1 MEVYAMREIIKNE
14 VIRYASQS
22 RENWSA
28 ETKDHY
34 FDEPLLQCAS
44 ADDLLFE
51 EYKKILYPEHLT
63 PKEAFELVF
72 GQGSYSGGSVIS
84 IILPINEKIRKSNRP
99 QTKQP
104 SKEWALFNS
113 FGPVFTQNLLK
124 HTEDYLNQKGYRTV
138 APALAEWFVIKSF
151 GPDLLLGSNWSE
163 RHIAYAA
170 GLGTVSL
177 NEGFISEKGIAVR
190 LLSVVT
196 ELKLAPD
203 SREDRHHMANCLFFS
218 KGTCGACIKRCP
230 VGALSKDG
238 HDKMKC
244 RNFAYGEDMKKLVA
258 SYGGKPGSTAG
269 CSLCQ
274 TNVPCEFRNPMGQQL
289 V

>member
-1 MEVYAMREIIKNE
+1 MKEILINE
-14 VIRYASQS
+14 VIRYTSES
-22 RENWSA
+22 KENWSK
-28 ETKDHY
+28 ETNDHY
-34 FDEPLLQCAS
+34 FDEPLVQCAS

-63 PKEAFELVF
+63 PKEAFELAF
-72 GQGSYSGGSVIS
+72 GRGSYSGGSVIS
-84 IILPINEKIRKSNRP
+84 IILPINEKIRKSNRL

-104 SKEWALFNS
+104 SREWALFNS
-113 FGPVFTQNLLK
+113 FGPIFSRNLLR
-124 HTEDYLNQKGYRTV
+124 HTESYLGQKGYRTV
-138 APALAEWFVIKSF
+138 APALADWFIIKPF
-151 GPDLLLGSNWSE
+151 GADSTLGSNWSE

-196 ELKLAPD
+196 DLKLSPD
-203 SREDRHHMANCLFFS
+203 STERGHHMANCLFFS
-218 KGTCGACIKRCP
+218 KGICGACIKRCP
-230 VGALSKDG
+230 AGALSTAG

-244 RNFAYGEDMKKLVA
+244 RNFAYGEEMKKLAA
-258 SYGGKPGSTAG
+258 SYGGSPGATSG

-274 TNVPCEFRNPMGQQL
+274 TNVPCEFRNPMNQQF